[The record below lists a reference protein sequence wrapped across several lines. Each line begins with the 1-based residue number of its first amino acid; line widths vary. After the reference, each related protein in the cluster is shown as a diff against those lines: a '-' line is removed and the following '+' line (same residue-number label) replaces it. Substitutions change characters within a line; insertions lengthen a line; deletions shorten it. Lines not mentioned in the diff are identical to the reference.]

1 MHASPPFAPAV
12 ADSTALSGLS
22 SGPALASFPLAELLL
37 VLLSAFVV
45 GACFGSFLNVCIA
58 RWPLELSVVR
68 PRSRCPRCER
78 QIRWFENIPVLSWL
92 LLRGQCAGCALPIS
106 VQYPLIEVI
115 VGLGWTAAVYHFGVT
130 LEAVR
135 VATFA
140 TLLLGIAVTDAK
152 HYLIPDGFTVSG
164 LLLMLLFAVANVFV
178 GEPSH
183 FVSPWPAILG
193 ACVGAGAITIIGWLA
208 EVIMKREA
216 MGFGDTTLMAVVGA
230 AVGAERSL
238 LTIITGAFVGAVT
251 FLLIVGPIVKLRTS
265 RRGEAFAFPDVPF
278 GVFLAP
284 GALLTLLWG
293 DALIRWYVE
302 RAFSA

>member
-1 MHASPPFAPAV
+1 MSQLLQPAASTLDNLEPTGAL
-12 ADSTALSGLS
+12 TARLIGHLTM
-22 SGPALASFPLAELLL
+22 AELLM
-37 VLLSAFVV
+37 VMIPVFIV
-45 GACFGSFLNVCIA
+45 GASFGSFLNVCIA
-58 RWPLELSVVR
+58 RWPLDLSVVK

-78 QIRWFENIPVLSWL
+78 QIKAYENIPILSWL
-92 LLRGQCAGCALPIS
+92 LLRGKCAGCALPIS
-106 VQYPLIEVI
+106 LQYPMVEAL
-115 VGLGWTAAVYHFGVT
+115 VGLLWVSSFLYLGVT
-130 LEAVR
+130 FEALR
-135 VATFA
+135 VSAFA

-164 LLLMLLFAVANVFV
+164 LILVLLFAVVNFFV
-178 GEPSH
+178 GERSH
-183 FVSPWPAILG
+183 FASPWNAILG

-238 LTIITGAFVGAVT
+238 LTIVAGAFVGAVT
-251 FLLIVGPIVKLRTS
+251 FLLIVGPIVKVRAS
-265 RRGEAFAFPDVPF
+265 RRGEEFAFPDVPF

-284 GALLTLLWG
+284 AALLILLWG